1 MYFVY
6 KNGAFRGR
14 YPLGLALAHIH
25 QGSPSFTVAQAISEG
40 WEITTK
46 PRTKGENA

>member
-1 MYFVY
+1 MTYFVY

-14 YPLGLALAHIH
+14 YPLSDALAHIH
-25 QGSPSFTVAQAISEG
+25 QGNRYLTVAQAAADG

-46 PRTKGENA
+46 PRQ